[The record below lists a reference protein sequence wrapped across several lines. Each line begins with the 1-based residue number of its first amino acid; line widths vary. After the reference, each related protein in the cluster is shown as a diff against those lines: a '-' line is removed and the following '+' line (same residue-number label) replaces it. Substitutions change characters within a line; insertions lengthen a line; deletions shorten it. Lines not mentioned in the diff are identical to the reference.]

1 MNHSELSH
9 GPAIPL
15 PMATSSTAKPDMQKL
30 TNRSEY
36 TQALMPD
43 GVVVMEGVTKN
54 CPICKGMRP
63 IVANLI
69 KKFPDARFY
78 LFNVDEAEDIAQE
91 LGARNVPNF
100 SVFKD
105 GFIQEGVTG
114 LKPKDLERAIRENYE
129 GKIEESIRV
138 Y

>member
-1 MNHSELSH
+1 
-9 GPAIPL
+9 
-15 PMATSSTAKPDMQKL
+15 MQKL
-30 TNRSEY
+30 ANRSEY

-43 GVVVMEGVTKN
+43 GLVVMEGVTKN

-69 KKFPDARFY
+69 KKFPEARFY
-78 LFNVDEAEDIAQE
+78 IFNVDEAEDIAQE

-105 GFIQEGVTG
+105 GFIQEGITG

>member
-1 MNHSELSH
+1 MSQ
-9 GPAIPL
+9 
-15 PMATSSTAKPDMQKL
+15 MQILK
-30 TNRSEY
+30 NRKEY

-63 IVANLI
+63 AVDNLI
-69 KKFPDARFY
+69 KKYPDARFY
-78 LFNVDEAEDIAQE
+78 KYDVDEAEDIAQE

-105 GFIQEGVTG
+105 GFIQDGVTG
-114 LKPKDLERAIRENYE
+114 LKPQELEKVIKENYD
-129 GKIEESIRV
+129 GQV
-138 Y
+138 VG